1 VRDDEDFGRFCVA
14 LCDDDA
20 PNTNKEQVMEFMTS
34 ERHVALMMIE
44 TSTWWAHCEGPELD
58 IWQPEMLGEDDYC
71 IYSFPRH

>member
-34 ERHVALMMIE
+34 ERHVALIIIG
-44 TSTWWAHCEGPELD
+44 TSTWWAHYEGPELD